1 MDQKIID
8 DIKNCLFCYL
18 EDSSSRIASQMSRD
32 EFDVVINDVVKSC
45 YDEVVSIGGNGDNNV
60 ITTTTKTAS
69 LSVLAT
75 GLLHYLLTAS
85 LITSQRKIDYNGCAV
100 DIVIPDIKTLKDDPK
115 KALLLCIPET
125 TDVKAI
131 NELISRLEKIQPQKE
146 NIWLVLSKEIPISN
160 RRYVLAKEDNTFA
173 EIIFDIS
180 KFVQVNESSKFKIL
194 KI

>member
-8 DIKNCLFCYL
+8 DIKNCLFGYL
-18 EDSSSRIASQMSRD
+18 EGSSSRIALQMSRD

-60 ITTTTKTAS
+60 ITTITKAAS

-85 LITSQRKIDYNGCAV
+85 LITSQRKIDYNDCAV

-115 KALLLCIPET
+115 KTLLLCIPDT

-146 NIWLVLSKEIPISN
+146 NIWLVLSKEVPILN
-160 RRYVLAKEDNTFA
+160 RRYVLAKEGNTFA

-180 KFVQVNESSKFKIL
+180 KFVRVNESSKFKIL